1 MNQMAKCTAFEINSL
16 EMSEFRQL
24 IKRHIPQKPKFMRN
38 RNDTC
43 SVWECCE
50 CGNVFITTH
59 RPGILAGTEVYYCS
73 KCGQRFDWSVDE

>member
-1 MNQMAKCTAFEINSL
+1 MAKCTAFEINSL

-24 IKRHIPQKPKFMRN
+24 IKKHTPQKPKFMRN
-38 RNDTC
+38 RSDTC

-59 RPGILAGTEVYYCS
+59 RPGILAGIDIDYCS
-73 KCGQRFDWSVDE
+73 NVGRDLIGAMTDGL

>member
-1 MNQMAKCTAFEINSL
+1 MAKCTAFEINNL